1 LSILK
6 TVNLLFWRY
15 IVEALIM
22 QMIEAFK
29 ELSYFGITLALTFEF
44 VPAELVLPL
53 AGYWVYQGDMNL
65 FGAILAGSIGG
76 VLGPLTL
83 YALGRY
89 GGRVAI
95 LKFGKYFFIKE
106 EHMDKSDQF
115 FEKYGG
121 AVAFLGRFIPGVR
134 TAISIPCGIAK
145 MSVWKFI
152 VYTYIA
158 MLPVT
163 AIYVYLGYVLGP
175 QWERAGEIFGQYA
188 NYLLIP
194 ITLLIIWM
202 IVKRRKLN
210 VQR

>member
-1 LSILK
+1 ME
-6 TVNLLFWRY
+6 T
-15 IVEALIM
+15 LIM
-22 QMIEAFK
+22 QMVESFK
-29 ELSYFGITLALTFEF
+29 ELSYFGIMLALTFEF

-53 AGYWVYQGDMNL
+53 AGYWVYEGDMNL
-65 FGAILAGSIGG
+65 IGAIIAGSIGG

-89 GGRVAI
+89 GGRTVI
-95 LKFGKYFFIKE
+95 LKYGKYFFIKE

-121 AVAFLGRFIPGVR
+121 AVAFLGRFVPGVR

-145 MSVWKFI
+145 MNVWKFI
-152 VYTYIA
+152 IYTYIA

-163 AIYVYLGYVLGP
+163 AVYVYLGYALGP
-175 QWERAGEIFGQYA
+175 QWETAGEIFSQYA

-194 ITLLIIWM
+194 IALFIIWI
-202 IVKRRKLN
+202 IVKKKKN
-210 VQR
+210 KPNIVS

>member
-1 LSILK
+1 
-6 TVNLLFWRY
+6 
-15 IVEALIM
+15 VETLIM
-22 QMIEAFK
+22 QLLDALK
-29 ELSYFGITLALTFEF
+29 GLSYFGIMLALTFEF

-53 AGYWVYQGDMNL
+53 AGYWVYEGKMNL
-65 FGAILAGSIGG
+65 LGAIFAGSIGG

-95 LKFGKYFFIKE
+95 VKFGKYFLVKE
-106 EHMDKSDQF
+106 EHIDKADRF

-134 TAISIPCGIAK
+134 TAISIPCGMAK
-145 MSVWKFI
+145 MNVWKFI
-152 VYTYIA
+152 IYTYLA

-163 AIYVYLGYVLGP
+163 SVYVYLGYSLGP
-175 QWERAGEIFGQYA
+175 QWENAGELFGKYA

-194 ITLLIIWM
+194 IMLLIMWI
-202 IVKRRKLN
+202 IVKRRKLKYGS
-210 VQR
+210 